1 MFLGTFYSNID
12 QKGRIILP
20 AKLRAV
26 LEEKY
31 SSDLVLTNLDSCIVS
46 YPLKEWLA
54 LEEKARLLP
63 TMKQDV
69 RSFMRLF
76 YAGASSCSLDKQ
88 GRILISPYLREFA
101 GLNKE
106 VVLLGISNKIE
117 IWSKDRWSEFL
128 SGAKGKIGEFAERLA
143 DIGF

>member
-20 AKLRAV
+20 AKFRAV

-31 SSDLVLTNLDSCIVS
+31 SAELVLTNLDSCIVA

-54 LEEKARLLP
+54 LEERARLMP
-63 TMKQDV
+63 TMKKDV

-76 YAGASSCSLDKQ
+76 YSAASLCSLDRQ
-88 GRILISPYLREFA
+88 GRLLISTQLREFA

-117 IWSKDRWSEFL
+117 IWSKERWADFL
-128 SGAKGKIGEFAERLA
+128 NSSKDKIGDFAEKLA